1 MLFKREEFHY
11 DKDEDVIGAGGFG
24 VVFRSRLVARDET
37 VALKVLNLPRQLNKR
52 HVCVCKW
59 SCSPCLSAMSVCLS
73 QAGSSLRGRGPRLT
87 GLRCVC
93 IDLRLTDVCD
103 LNNRLGNQC

>member
-59 SCSPCLSAMSVCLS
+59 SCSPCLSTMSVCLFVCLS
-73 QAGSSLRGRGPRLT
+73 VSGRFVGEGAWPKTYRSPLCLYKFAT
-87 GLRCVC
+87 YRC
-93 IDLRLTDVCD
+93 L
-103 LNNRLGNQC
+103 